1 MQVRV
6 ESVNVT
12 LRDLWALVLVLPDP
26 VEMLH
31 IVGPSQEL
39 HKILV
44 VGDNKELEVA
54 LARTTLDYPTKKPKV
69 DVLVTS
75 RDVTVWD
82 FQGMIIVSE
91 NITVSRYTVLNNQNR
106 FFLVEQMFGSMG
118 LFKFH

>member
-1 MQVRV
+1 MQVGV

-54 LARTTLDYPTKKPKV
+54 LTRTTLDYPTKKPKV
-69 DVLVTS
+69 DVLVTQQKKNGCFS
-75 RDVTVWD
+75 SCKKTEFADWLD
-82 FQGMIIVSE
+82 IYF
-91 NITVSRYTVLNNQNR
+91 
-106 FFLVEQMFGSMG
+106 
-118 LFKFH
+118 

>member
-1 MQVRV
+1 
-6 ESVNVT
+6 
-12 LRDLWALVLVLPDP
+12 
-26 VEMLH
+26 MLH

-75 RDVTVWD
+75 RDVTV
-82 FQGMIIVSE
+82 
-91 NITVSRYTVLNNQNR
+91 
-106 FFLVEQMFGSMG
+106 
-118 LFKFH
+118 